1 MKKSLFFAL
10 FACVALAF
18 VGCEPENDPNKVTGI
33 AVAPSELAMVPGEE
47 FRLSVVAIPATAT
60 LDESS
65 VVTWV
70 SSDTTVAVVNDK
82 GVVTAVGYGRANVTA
97 TCGEFTG
104 VCAVW
109 VKTYYENLSFTNAV
123 MWSVDTTAFGGE
135 VHEIWTSDSSESFNC
150 YLSMAELWLCSDGFY
165 VNESGYL
172 DGAELASYI
181 TVYAPMWYGTNYL
194 NPEKGGVQFV
204 LGSWK
209 LENLPADSVKAHIG
223 VPGTLNEDAYMTYM
237 NMALQEYN
245 AENYQMFSTYLA
257 LIGGYVGYPEGWPV
271 AIAGATMTTME
282 YSVDE
287 ETGEGGYSYSY
298 MPDGI
303 VTEGVWSLNGEGVSA
318 YMCGMD
324 YNYLK
329 FREIANNADYA
340 WGCNWIEQ
348 EDGTFAWGDEYVMH
362 WGEEV
367 TYQYG
372 ELPTAEAQKME
383 PLHLPVLTIDYP
395 EVAERIKKQLQENNA
410 LRVKK

>member
-1 MKKSLFFAL
+1 ME
-10 FACVALAF
+10 
-18 VGCEPENDPNKVTGI
+18 EP
-33 AVAPSELAMVPGEE
+33 
-47 FRLSVVAIPATAT
+47 
-60 LDESS
+60 
-65 VVTWV
+65 
-70 SSDTTVAVVNDK
+70 
-82 GVVTAVGYGRANVTA
+82 GRMQ
-97 TCGEFTG
+97 
-104 VCAVW
+104 
-109 VKTYYENLSFTNAV
+109 S
-123 MWSVDTTAFGGE
+123 
-135 VHEIWTSDSSESFNC
+135 
-150 YLSMAELWLCSDGFY
+150 
-165 VNESGYL
+165 
-172 DGAELASYI
+172 
-181 TVYAPMWYGTNYL
+181 
-194 NPEKGGVQFV
+194 
-204 LGSWK
+204 
-209 LENLPADSVKAHIG
+209 
-223 VPGTLNEDAYMTYM
+223 
-237 NMALQEYN
+237 
-245 AENYQMFSTYLA
+245 
-257 LIGGYVGYPEGWPV
+257 PV